1 MPNGWGI
8 VQTLL
13 YFILALV
20 AILVLYK
27 LGIALIAEL

>member
-20 AILVLYK
+20 ALIVVYR
-27 LGIALIAEL
+27 LGLALITRL